1 MKITPAII
9 IDTLFTAF
17 ISFVLTLITLNYFIK
32 GAPAIVLSITFSL
45 IISLSIFKWL
55 LTNRTKEKLSKAE
68 KTAKTNMTNQLNLYS
83 QTQQTNLIE
92 RAINS
97 KGCKTERKKGGVF
110 IKEQNIVIFSK
121 FSFDEISKT
130 DIVKAFNNAGREDL
144 IYIFCDAFSPEIKTF
159 ADRFDG
165 RIILVG
171 SDKVFKFLTQ
181 TDCMPKEKFAFP
193 EGKKLT
199 FCSFKN
205 VFRKEQSKR
214 LAFFGLTLLLMDQ
227 LGDEKNT
234 DERWTENV
242 ALTTALGT
250 LEEREKKIIYLRYFE
265 GKTQTE
271 ISKEVGISQ
280 AQVSRLEKNALK
292 EIRHGIRI

>member
-45 IISLSIFKWL
+45 IISLSIFKCL

-171 SDKVFKFLTQ
+171 SDKVFRFLTQ

-214 LAFFGLTLLLMDQ
+214 LAFFGLTLLLTSYFVPIKAYYIIFGGIF
-227 LGDEKNT
+227 LFLSLIC
-234 DERWTENV
+234 R
-242 ALTTALGT
+242 LYGT
-250 LEEREKKIIYLRYFE
+250 S
-265 GKTQTE
+265 TP
-271 ISKEVGISQ
+271 
-280 AQVSRLEKNALK
+280 KNA
-292 EIRHGIRI
+292 